1 MFILLLMYLKS
12 CVLGMGSDAG
22 AVTTKAT
29 KNGLTYL
36 INGTKFWTTNGIESS
51 GLVVFASTDI
61 SKKHKGISSFLVK
74 KDFPGKFV
82 LFSVSRY
89 VYVSIE

>member
-1 MFILLLMYLKS
+1 
-12 CVLGMGSDAG
+12 MGSDAG

-29 KNGLTYL
+29 KNGPTYL
-36 INGTKFWTTNGIESS
+36 INGTKFWTTNGTESS

-74 KDFPGKFV
+74 KDFPGEFRFSR
-82 LFSVSRY
+82 LFFR
-89 VYVSIE
+89 